1 MVKVIEEMR
10 KIANH
15 HITSSEL
22 LDIIKG
28 PFRKID
34 VTFMKVSTIGYR
46 NIGCSIDSNPFVIEL
61 IQHKTVIMVDTAVNV
76 SCITN
81 IPSFYSRSLCF
92 IEFNCLDLIMNKRIE
107 AMRGHFMWIWDIEFL
122 SPYIGTQIKMRI
134 GLLASFNRILR
145 IQPIVWCHK
154 IS

>member
-10 KIANH
+10 KITNH

-46 NIGCSIDSNPFVIEL
+46 NIGRSIDSNPFVIEL
-61 IQHKTVIMVDTAVNV
+61 IQHKTVILVDTAVNV

-81 IPSFYSRSLCF
+81 IPRF
-92 IEFNCLDLIMNKRIE
+92 
-107 AMRGHFMWIWDIEFL
+107 
-122 SPYIGTQIKMRI
+122 
-134 GLLASFNRILR
+134 
-145 IQPIVWCHK
+145 
-154 IS
+154 